1 MVNIVNVGY
10 ASTNCYLVGPDS
22 SRLLVDVGW
31 PETLPRLLAVLQRK
45 GARLRE
51 IVALLVTHYHP
62 DHAGLAQEIKA
73 QGIQLVVLQSQV
85 AAIPDLLKIMK
96 PRDHYREITLDDN
109 LVVDTP
115 ASRAFLLRLGISGE
129 VISTPGHSDDSATLV
144 LDEGLAFTGDL
155 PGPEQATEEAR
166 SQVLRS
172 WERIRAHHVHTVYP
186 GHGPVRPLA

>member
-45 GARLRE
+45 GARPRE

-186 GHGPVRPLA
+186 GHGPARPLA

>member
-1 MVNIVNVGY
+1 MVNVVNVGY
-10 ASTNCYLVGPDS
+10 ASTNCYLVGPNN
-22 SRLLVDVGW
+22 SRLLIDVGW
-31 PETLPRLLAVLQRK
+31 PRTLPRLRAVLQRK

-129 VISTPGHSDDSATLV
+129 VISTPGHSDDSVTLI

-186 GHGPVRPLA
+186 GHGPARPLA

>member
-45 GARLRE
+45 GARPRE